1 MNKHLETIKNIAFSM
16 EGLAAAFRMTGN
28 QTLADKMD
36 TYASVLLN
44 AKAEIELELD
54 ANVKALFESADQ
66 ATKNVIEAALAG
78 TALKEMDVAKKFGA
92 LVGAAFRSGI
102 S

>member
-1 MNKHLETIKNIAFSM
+1 MDKHLETIRNIAFSM

-28 QTLADKMD
+28 QMLADKMD

-44 AKAEIELELD
+44 AKAEIELELAYTTEASFFD
-54 ANVKALFESADQ
+54 A
-66 ATKNVIEAALAG
+66 ATKEAAI
-78 TALKEMDVAKKFGA
+78 KEII
-92 LVGAAFRSGI
+92 GAAFRGGI

>member
-28 QTLADKMD
+28 QMLADKMD

-54 ANVKALFESADQ
+54 ANVKALVKASDQ
-66 ATKNVIEAALAG
+66 ATKNMVEA
-78 TALKEMDVAKKFGA
+78 A